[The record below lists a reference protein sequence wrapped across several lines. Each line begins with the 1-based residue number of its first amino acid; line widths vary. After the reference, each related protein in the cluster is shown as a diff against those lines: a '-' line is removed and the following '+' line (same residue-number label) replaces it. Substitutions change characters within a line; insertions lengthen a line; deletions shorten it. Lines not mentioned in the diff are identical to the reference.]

1 MLLRVMDEMQSLR
14 RGFIGKE
21 KILQNLMNKM
31 NKCSLLYILEYFI
44 FSEFIPL
51 RNVYING

>member
-21 KILQNLMNKM
+21 KVLQNLMNKT